1 MRLIVSTH
9 SPTLP
14 SLLPAS
20 TMLWQHR
27 MALPERPPDMPPTIM
42 ESRVKG
48 IQERALH
55 TLVMRL
61 TFRNIFFHGAVIFR
75 GPLPKQGAQLDNTCF
90 KRATQN
96 PPGTWNASKVRKP
109 NETWIIWGSATEP
122 QIIKFHFNSWGLL
135 RLTPL
140 SPPPGPRKAGSN
152 RKGAE
157 KIDSSIDFFANP
169 PLPLDS

>member
-1 MRLIVSTH
+1 MRPVVSTH

-14 SLLPAS
+14 SLLHPS

-75 GPLPKQGAQLDNTCF
+75 GPLPKQGAQLENTCF

-122 QIIKFHFNSWGLL
+122 QIINFHFGSCCFAYQLSGYVRWRSSPRALL
-135 RLTPL
+135 WAVVFVR
-140 SPPPGPRKAGSN
+140 
-152 RKGAE
+152 
-157 KIDSSIDFFANP
+157 
-169 PLPLDS
+169 